1 MRQMS
6 MYIKKLPI
14 QQKKARHNLQMNYS
28 TGICTIEF
36 KPDYSDLGQWTC
48 RFTKRDKDTEVELG
62 SSTLILLNTVAGL

>member
-1 MRQMS
+1 
-6 MYIKKLPI
+6 
-14 QQKKARHNLQMNYS
+14 MNYS